1 MGNFTFS
8 LPGVGPNTGTE
19 INASLYSKTKDADL
33 TYTGS
38 DPTVWDRINA
48 ERLRRGLPGLA
59 SLGYPR
65 PPEETPAPAAPTT
78 AGGGASTFEVKGPPS
93 MTYEQAKAIFDK
105 QVKTGALVG
114 FKSGDTLSAATQ
126 AADGLA
132 AAQAQVAQGLTG
144 VPGLAGVSGLN
155 AGTFASALSA
165 GGVDLKTGRIASV
178 DAAFASG
185 GLSAAGGAL
194 GTSINSAA
202 FTLGGAGGAL
212 NGSLSGISAGLS
224 GAVGPA
230 VSSVTGVLTGA
241 SGQTG
246 SVATQAIGTI
256 NKAITGTAVTSP
268 IDVANFA
275 KQTPALTSIA
285 GMSQPEVTAVLAQA
299 KNLVGQGPEVLSN
312 TKGVGEFGLNVS
324 QLEKAGVL
332 KPGISALAAKAGAS
346 ISAVLKSPASY
357 TGKDGIKDVS
367 SLLSNVPKQA
377 EIQQTLMAQGLNDL
391 KAVGIPVDKLSAQGV
406 AGVAL
411 SAAKSVPDTEN
422 LLKNLPVPPEAKAAF
437 DTAVRDGAFAVNLAD
452 TKVPDVYKAVDTPVP
467 AADTV
472 NRATVDAATT
482 RVIGNDKIPEPNYGP
497 STKDSLSD
505 DAFIDQFAV
514 LYANVLNNYINPTG
528 RTYQT
533 VENTISALD
542 NQQTITRAQWENVNN
557 QFQTA
562 FNKYNEQAPAK
573 IAELNS
579 FVESGTARQQRIL
592 SDEKSG
598 IKKLQNLIQYLLKTS
613 AEIKEQL
620 RLLAGKIQG

>member
-8 LPGVGPNTGTE
+8 LPGVNANTGTE
-19 INASLYSKTKDADL
+19 INSSLYSKTKDADL

-78 AGGGASTFEVKGPPS
+78 AGGGASTFEVKGPPG

-105 QVKTGALVG
+105 QVNTGALVG

-132 AAQAQVAQGLTG
+132 SAQAQLSQGLTG
-144 VPGLAGVSGLN
+144 VPGLNGAPGLN
-155 AGTFASALSA
+155 VGTFASALSA

-178 DAAFASG
+178 DSAFASG

-212 NGSLSGISAGLS
+212 NGSLSSISAGLS

-230 VSSVTGVLTGA
+230 VSSVTGELTRA
-241 SGQTG
+241 SGQIG
-246 SVATQAIGTI
+246 PVATQAISTI
-256 NKAITGTAVTSP
+256 NKSIAGTAVTSP

-332 KPGISALAAKAGAS
+332 KPGIAALAAKAGAT
-346 ISAVLKSPASY
+346 ISSVLKSPASY

>member
-8 LPGVGPNTGTE
+8 LPGIGASTSTA
-19 INASLYSKTKDADL
+19 INANLYANTKDSDL

-38 DPTVWDRINA
+38 DSIVWDRINA

-65 PPEETPAPAAPTT
+65 PPEETPTPAAPTT
-78 AGGGASTFEVKGPPS
+78 AGGGASTFEIKGPPG
-93 MTYEQAKAIFDK
+93 MTFEQAKAIFDK

-114 FKSGDTLSAATQ
+114 FKPGDTLSAATQ

-132 AAQAQVAQGLTG
+132 SAQAQLSQGLTG

-165 GGVDLKTGRIASV
+165 GGVDLRTGRIASV

-185 GLSAAGGAL
+185 GLTAAAGAL

-230 VSSVTGVLTGA
+230 VSSITGA
-241 SGQTG
+241 ITGAAGQIG
-246 SVATQAIGTI
+246 SVATQAISTI
-256 NKAITGTAVTSP
+256 NKAITGTAVSSP
-268 IDVANFA
+268 IDVADFA

-312 TKGVGEFGLNVS
+312 TKGVGEFGLNVG

-332 KPGISALAAKAGAS
+332 KPGIAALAAKAGAT
-346 ISAVLKSPASY
+346 ISTVLKSPASY

-367 SLLSNVPKQA
+367 SLLSSVPKQT

-411 SAAKSVPDTEN
+411 SAAKDVTNTEN

-437 DTAVRDGAFAVNLAD
+437 DTAVRDGAFAVNLAE
-452 TKVPDVYKAVDTPVP
+452 TKIPDVYKAVDIPVP

-472 NRATVDAATT
+472 NRATVNAATT

-505 DAFIDQFAV
+505 DAFIDKFAV
-514 LYANVLNNYINPTG
+514 LYADVLNNYINPTG

-533 VENTISALD
+533 VENTIEGLK
-542 NQQTITRAQWENVNN
+542 NQQTITQSQWENVNS

-562 FNKYNEQAPAK
+562 FNKYNAQAPAK
-573 IAELNS
+573 IAALNS
-579 FVESGTARQQRIL
+579 FVESGTARQQSIL
-592 SDEKSG
+592 SNEVSG
-598 IKKLQNLIQYLLKTS
+598 LRKLQNLIQYLLKTS

-620 RLLAGKIQG
+620 RLLASKIQA